1 VLLNTRSLQI
11 RNFYPKLFGG
21 EKMAAK
27 KSEASDSM
35 GIGQAVKA
43 MRSKSHLTIQ
53 DLAAKTGL
61 PKGLIAEIEDG
72 ETVPPVATLLKLAN
86 ALNVGMAAFFEA
98 GEETE
103 AVSVTRKGE
112 RARIKR
118 RPHHHEGEVDYI
130 YESLETKK
138 PGKHMEPL
146 LVEFMPMET
155 ADMVFTSHEGEEFL
169 YLLSGKLEFRSDER
183 VEVLQPGDAI
193 YFESERNHSFRS
205 LSGKSSKAIVVVW
218 AKK

>member
-1 VLLNTRSLQI
+1 
-11 RNFYPKLFGG
+11 
-21 EKMAAK
+21 MAVK
-27 KSEASDSM
+27 IWQQKNSDSSE
-35 GIGQAVKA
+35 GIGIGTAVKA
-43 MRSKSHLTIQ
+43 LRAKNHLTLE

-61 PKGLIAEIEDG
+61 SKALLAEIEDG
-72 ETVPPVATLLKLAN
+72 ETIPPVATLLKLAN
-86 ALNVGMAAFFEA
+86 ALNVGMAAFFET
-98 GEETE
+98 GTGVE

-118 RPHHHEGEVDYI
+118 RPHHHEGEVDYV

-138 PGKHMEPL
+138 PGKHMEPF

-169 YLLSGKLEFRSDER
+169 YLLEGKLEFRSDER
-183 VEVLQPGDAI
+183 VEVLQPGDSI

-205 LSGKSSKAIVVVW
+205 LGVKPSKALVVVW

>member
-1 VLLNTRSLQI
+1 MA
-11 RNFYPKLFGG
+11 PKKGSSDEGTGICTAL
-21 EKMAAK
+21 KNLRAK
-27 KSEASDSM
+27 N
-35 GIGQAVKA
+35 
-43 MRSKSHLTIQ
+43 HLTVN

-61 PKGLIAEIEDG
+61 SKNLLTEIEDG
-72 ETVPPVATLLKLAN
+72 ETIPPVATLLKLAN

-98 GEETE
+98 DTE
-103 AVSVTRKGE
+103 MESVSVTRKGE

-118 RPHHHEGEVDYI
+118 RPHHHEGEVDYV

-138 PGKHMEPL
+138 PGKHMEPF

-155 ADMVFTSHEGEEFL
+155 SDMVFTSHAGEEFL
-169 YLLSGKLEFRSDER
+169 YLLSGRLEFRSDER
-183 VEVLQPGDAI
+183 VEILQPGDTV

-205 LSGKSSKAIVVVW
+205 LDGKPAKGIVVVW